1 MLACTADGQGRE
13 IFVAHAMLQR
23 LAVLAA
29 AGLILAGCA
38 NSNGVGGDPGPI
50 PLAGGQSCGSIQ
62 QELNRLLGRGVQ
74 GSAERAASGKS
85 LSPAARADVDR
96 YNALL
101 NQYLGARCH
110 V

>member
-1 MLACTADGQGRE
+1 VARTASR
-13 IFVAHAMLQR
+13 A
-23 LAVLAA
+23 LAVLAT
-29 AGLILAGCA
+29 AGLLLAGCA
-38 NSNGVGGDPGPI
+38 DGGGLGGDPGPI
-50 PLAGGQSCGSIQ
+50 PLAAGQSCGSIQ

-74 GSAERAASGKS
+74 GSVERQAAGKP
-85 LSPAARADVDR
+85 LSPAAKADVDR